1 MKAAVAMN
9 PRYYVRRPKKVKP
22 FPNAADKRN
31 SLDKALDTIL
41 SLALCA
47 SVVTILLFV
56 LALG

>member
-9 PRYYVRRPKKVKP
+9 PKYYVRRPEKSKP

>member
-9 PRYYVRRPKKVKP
+9 PKYYVRRPVKAKP
-22 FPNAADKRN
+22 YPNAANKRRT
-31 SLDKALDTIL
+31 LDKALDTIL

>member
-1 MKAAVAMN
+1 MKAAVVMN
-9 PRYYVRRPKKVKP
+9 PKYYIRRPVKAKP
-22 FPNAADKRN
+22 FPNAADKRKA
-31 SLDKALDTIL
+31 LDRALDTIL